1 MKLNILKL
9 LLAAGLVNLVFSF
22 SGTAQDNRSG
32 TKSIQYYSRISRI
45 PTNFPDSTQLRFDIS
60 VPIENLIFIP
70 KESGYFAGVKF
81 NLFIL
86 DKDHNAVFESN
97 QTFNVKVLSYIETQA
112 DSVFQQF
119 SIHTNVSPGKYKV
132 VIEAI
137 DTNIGVSE
145 FSEFELKILDYTGKK
160 IVLGDLLLFD
170 GSHNFSLQDPDSII
184 ASPSNICR
192 EDFTIYSKIYLADSN
207 PDLNVQINWYD
218 NNRKILSEP
227 VSLSQNGKFLSL
239 YKSYSIKEV
248 QQGQFDLEFSIS
260 GENFK
265 AKTPELRIEVIK
277 RIAYFKEESLD
288 KAIEYMAY
296 IGEGAVW
303 DSLKNVQ
310 TLEEKKVWFDK
321 FWQQYYQTSETEINP
336 VREEYFS
343 RIRYANRKFN
353 DGSEGWRSDRGRTFI
368 VYGQPNEVQR
378 STDNMMRRMEIWIY
392 QALEKQFVFL
402 DTDGTGSY
410 RLIRGY

>member
-1 MKLNILKL
+1 MKLNIIKL
-9 LLAAGLVNLVFSF
+9 LMAAVLVNLVFAI
-22 SGTAQDNRSG
+22 SGIAQDNRSEL
-32 TKSIQYYSRISRI
+32 KNIQYYYRLSRI
-45 PTNFPDSTQLRFDIS
+45 PTIFPDSTQLRFDIS
-60 VPIENLIFIP
+60 VPIKDLIFIP
-70 KESGYFAGVKF
+70 KESGYFAGINF

-86 DKDHNAVFESN
+86 DKDHNTVFESN
-97 QTFNVKVLSYIETQA
+97 NTFTFKVLSYIETQV
-112 DSVFQQF
+112 DTTFHQF
-119 SIHTNVSPGKYKV
+119 SIRPKVSPGEYKV
-132 VIEAI
+132 VIEAT
-137 DTNIGVSE
+137 DTNIGISE
-145 FSEFELKILDYTGKK
+145 FKEFKLKIKDHSGKK

-170 GSHNFSLQDPDSII
+170 GSHDFSQQDPDSFIP
-184 ASPSNICR
+184 SPNNICR
-192 EDFTIYSKIYLADSN
+192 EDFTIFCKIYLADSN

-227 VSLSQNGKFLSL
+227 VSISQNGDFLSL
-239 YKSYSIKEV
+239 YKSYSIKEA

-265 AKTPELRIEVIK
+265 AKTPELRIEIIK

-310 TLEEKKVWFDK
+310 TLEGKKVWFDK

-378 STDNMMRRMEIWIY
+378 STDNLMRRMEIWIY